1 MGITPQPVPTTY
13 TLGNL
18 SGFTPVSELFT
29 FNIEQVSCRAGENVQ
44 RQFMW
49 KNRYGHWDYYTF
61 TAGLSEGVDIERF
74 TMKQWNVDWGSQNP
88 TWEQYSRGLEDW
100 ALTMTETHVANTG
113 FLNQPDF
120 MFLEEL
126 WTSNQVYQIRTDGGL
141 TPINIISTEFIRK
154 NKGNKDIV
162 NLEIT
167 YVYSNN
173 ITLIGK

>member
-1 MGITPQPVPTTY
+1 MGITPQPVPTPY

-126 WTSNQVYQIRTDGGL
+126 YTSNEVYEITSSGGL
-141 TPINIISTEFIRK
+141 TPINVVNTEFTIK
-154 NKGNKDIV
+154 NKGNRTIT
-162 NLEIT
+162 NIELT
-167 YVYSNN
+167 YVYSSD
-173 ITLIGK
+173 ITLIGF

>member
-141 TPINIISTEFIRK
+141 TPINVTSAQFIRK